1 MSKNLPAVFAIV
13 LALCGS
19 AFADE
24 WQTFTNCRLIEN
36 ESNDGDSFHVKA
48 DGEEYLFRLYFVDT
62 PESETDSVVAERIT
76 EQAENFGVSED
87 QCIRGG
93 KTAKEFTA
101 KVLSHPFTVVTRFQ
115 KALGRS
121 KLQRYYAIILVDGKN
136 DLAEMLVRAGL
147 ARAHGQVVSD
157 PPKGKEMAQYVSM
170 EKQAKAG
177 KMGLYGGNKP
187 KAENTSSRLPSRL
200 PIRSQPVEV
209 PSSSEQNILTEPLI
223 QPISI
228 GDFQ

>member
-1 MSKNLPAVFAIV
+1 
-13 LALCGS
+13 
-19 AFADE
+19 
-24 WQTFTNCRLIEN
+24 
-36 ESNDGDSFHVKA
+36 
-48 DGEEYLFRLYFVDT
+48 
-62 PESETDSVVAERIT
+62 
-76 EQAENFGVSED
+76 
-87 QCIRGG
+87 
-93 KTAKEFTA
+93 
-101 KVLSHPFTVVTRFQ
+101 
-115 KALGRS
+115 
-121 KLQRYYAIILVDGKN
+121 
-136 DLAEMLVRAGL
+136 MLVRAGL

-209 PSSSEQNILTEPLI
+209 PSSSEENILSEPVI